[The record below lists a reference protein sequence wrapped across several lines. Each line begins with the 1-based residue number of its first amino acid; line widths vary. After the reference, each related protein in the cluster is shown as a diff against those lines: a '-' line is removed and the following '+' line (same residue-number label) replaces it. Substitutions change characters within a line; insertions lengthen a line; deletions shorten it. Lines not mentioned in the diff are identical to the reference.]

1 MAREKF
7 KSLETSIF
15 DGLPIFHLQCENK
28 DISNILNCMTFKK
41 YI

>member
-7 KSLETSIF
+7 KSLEASIF
-15 DGLPIFHLQCENK
+15 DGLSIFHLQCNNE
-28 DISNILNCMTFKK
+28 DISNILNDMSFKK